1 MYFIVSYHE
10 GKYII
15 IIAMDVPTVCI
26 VENMQYMAR
35 QDMNKKPAMG
45 YKSDKFQMSEGFSWK
60 SIDLLFLS

>member
-1 MYFIVSYHE
+1 
-10 GKYII
+10 
-15 IIAMDVPTVCI
+15 MDVPTVCI
-26 VENMQYMAR
+26 VQNMQYMDR